1 MQDTPQTTT
10 DSSSSLI
17 DIRSNT
23 MVQVVLL
30 GIILG
35 AATWLLTIVIDRF
48 IMSALLCGGQGPTCE
63 TSTLVAGNVAIVLAA
78 IGGLLGMVRLG
89 VYRPL
94 LVVIAA
100 AIVLWGLS
108 GYTLGMQWY
117 EAMAWTVLFTAVTY
131 AAFVWLVR
139 PRFFLFAIILVLVV
153 VILARILPA
162 LV

>member
-1 MQDTPQTTT
+1 MEDSTQTAI
-10 DSSSSLI
+10 DSNSPLI
-17 DIRSNT
+17 DVRPNT

-35 AATWLLTIVIDRF
+35 AVTWLLTILIERF
-48 IMSALLCGGQGPTCE
+48 VAGALLCGDQTTCE
-63 TSTLVAGNVAIVLAA
+63 SSTLVAGNAAIVLTA

-100 AIVLWGLS
+100 TIVLWGLS
-108 GYTLGMQWY
+108 GYMIGMMWY

-139 PRFFLFAIILVLVV
+139 PRFFLAAIILVLLV